1 VKHRLGERLKKLKK
15 YRKAGMIKSPFDDSS
30 MSEIVDFES
39 SLEKKYTDEL
49 GKDTSNW
56 EANFS
61 DSVKTKKFPMPPISV
76 QEAIAFLDLID
87 HPFYV
92 FRNIDSNEINV
103 VYKREGQGAGL
114 IQPEVA

>member
-1 VKHRLGERLKKLKK
+1 
-15 YRKAGMIKSPFDDSS
+15 MIKSPFDDNS
-30 MSEIVDFES
+30 MPEFFDTDA
-39 SLEKKYTDEL
+39 SLEKKYADEL
-49 GKDTSNW
+49 GNDKSNW
-56 EANFS
+56 EANFA